1 MCLLVLRGVRSWSVW
16 TAATL
21 VSTILLA
28 PPAAAFDARAVYRH
42 AAPSVVFI
50 QGAER
55 GEDGVAI
62 GTGVIIRSDGY
73 ILTNQHV
80 VASKNNPLA
89 TIAIALKPTV
99 QEDGNA
105 ERRRYIRAEVVAES
119 QRFDLAVLKI
129 DAPQPLPALR
139 LSTLD
144 SIEIGDDVIA
154 IGHPSGGVLWTMT
167 AGRLS
172 GASKNYLGKE
182 GLHVLQTDAAI
193 NPGNSGGPLIDARGE
208 IIGINTFMRRQGRDG
223 RLLTGLN
230 FAVQSATAIHWITHS
245 LGRDF
250 FDRAPLPPVALPSPP
265 LTAEPAPLPPPAAE
279 APSREPEV
287 AQEPS
292 PPPVPAPQFDR
303 PRWSRPEQPDFA
315 GFLDD
320 MHRDAGATARRLPR
334 LDQPVPPTV
343 REPQNRSPAA
353 GLDGFLREL
362 GY

>member
-1 MCLLVLRGVRSWSVW
+1 MRLLVLRSIRSWSLSSGV
-16 TAATL
+16 
-21 VSTILLA
+21 LLA
-28 PPAAAFDARAVYRH
+28 LVVVLASPAAAFDARAVYRQ

-55 GEDGVAI
+55 GESGVAI

-80 VASKNNPLA
+80 VASKSNPLA
-89 TIAIALKPTV
+89 TIAIAQKPAV
-99 QEDGNA
+99 RADGST
-105 ERRRYIRAEVVAES
+105 ERLRYIRAEVVAES

-129 DAPQPLPALR
+129 NALQPLPALR

-144 SIEIGDDVIA
+144 AVEIGDDVIA

-172 GASKNYLGKE
+172 GISKNYLGKD
-182 GLHVLQTDAAI
+182 GFHVLQTDAAI

-208 IIGINTFMRRQGRDG
+208 IIGINTFIRRQGRDG

-250 FDRAPLPPVALPSPP
+250 FDQGPPPPLPQRPAPQALPLREAPAEQSAFTAFLDDLRRGRPAASEPLPPLRQ
-265 LTAEPAPLPPPAAE
+265 PAPLAE
-279 APSREPEV
+279 
-287 AQEPS
+287 
-292 PPPVPAPQFDR
+292 
-303 PRWSRPEQPDFA
+303 
-315 GFLDD
+315 
-320 MHRDAGATARRLPR
+320 RDSGSGADPG
-334 LDQPVPPTV
+334 
-343 REPQNRSPAA
+343 

-362 GY
+362 RQ

>member
-1 MCLLVLRGVRSWSVW
+1 MRLLVLRSIRSWPLGNG
-16 TAATL
+16 ALL
-21 VSTILLA
+21 VSAFLLA
-28 PPAAAFDARAVYRH
+28 SPAAAFDAREIYRLT
-42 AAPSVVFI
+42 APSVVFI

-80 VASKNNPLA
+80 VASKSNPLA
-89 TIAIALKPTV
+89 TIAIAQKPAV
-99 QEDGNA
+99 RADGST
-105 ERRRYIRAEVVAES
+105 ERLRYIRAEVVAES

-129 DAPQPLPALR
+129 TPPRPLPALH
-139 LSTLD
+139 LSTLETV
-144 SIEIGDDVIA
+144 EIGDDVIA

-172 GASKNYLGKE
+172 GASKDYLGKQ
-182 GLHVLQTDAAI
+182 GFHVLQTDAAI
-193 NPGNSGGPLIDARGE
+193 NPGNSGGPLIDGRGE
-208 IIGINTFMRRQGRDG
+208 IIGINTFVRRQGRDG

-250 FDRAPLPPVALPSPP
+250 FDRAPLPPAALPVPQ
-265 LTAEPAPLPPPAAE
+265 AEPAPVQPPAAE

-287 AQEPS
+287 AREPS
-292 PPPVPAPQFDR
+292 PPSLPAPQFER

-320 MHRDAGATARRLPR
+320 MHRDAAATARRLPR
-334 LDQPVPPTV
+334 LDQPVPPT
-343 REPQNRSPAA
+343 EPKPRDQSPAP

-362 GY
+362 GH